1 MVDAV
6 VYIASHEQAELL
18 VKMAVEHN
26 VVLQPFGGGSNV
38 SESLGSPPGTENR
51 DRMVCAVDLSAMTRL
66 KWIDKENMMICIE
79 TGITG

>member
-6 VYIASHEQAELL
+6 VYISSHEQAELL

-38 SESLGSPPGTENR
+38 SEALGSPTGTENM
-51 DRMVCAVDLSAMTRL
+51 DRMVVAVDLSALNRI
-66 KWIDKENMMICIE
+66 KWIDKENMTICVE
-79 TGITG
+79 AGIVG